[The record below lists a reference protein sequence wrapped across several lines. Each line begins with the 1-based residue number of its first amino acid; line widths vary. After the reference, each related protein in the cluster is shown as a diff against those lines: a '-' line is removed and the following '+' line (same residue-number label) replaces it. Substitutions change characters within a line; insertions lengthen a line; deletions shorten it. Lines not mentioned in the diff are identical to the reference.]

1 MKTHDFS
8 VLLESHKKGQTIDYI
23 NILLFYKIGYVK
35 MYKPVESKDC

>member
-1 MKTHDFS
+1 LVRITQ
-8 VLLESHKKGQTIDYI
+8 KGQTMVYI